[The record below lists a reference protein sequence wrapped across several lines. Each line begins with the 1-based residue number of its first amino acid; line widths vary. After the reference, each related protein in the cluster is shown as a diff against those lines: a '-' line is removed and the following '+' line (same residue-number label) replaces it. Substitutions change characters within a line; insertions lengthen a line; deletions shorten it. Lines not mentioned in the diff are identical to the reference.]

1 MQSYNPPAR
10 KRQSSEERR
19 RRQREAERRDNERD
33 AKRAEKQRR
42 DEAKAESERERS
54 RLRGEKAD
62 HYLRELTRVAT
73 SLATGESEATLRRAP
88 SQGILRGHRNISSD
102 YQGPGDSA
110 QLPRNPSE
118 AITDRSAYVAY
129 LQPYVPEAKRILAQ
143 RGIFPPDAPQAKAK
157 AKAKPKA
164 KGQPAPQSVSSSSS
178 SGSSSTT
185 PSIVRRVVARA
196 NAPLTPS
203 PA

>member
-110 QLPRNPSE
+110 QLPRNQSE
-118 AITDRSAYVAY
+118 AIKERSAYVAF
-129 LQPYVPEAKRILAQ
+129 LQPYVPEAQRILAQ

-178 SGSSSTT
+178 GSSSTT